1 MGIYKTH
8 SDRSIHHHD
17 QSVALSYGSLSYR
30 GTSSTM
36 FPYRPLI
43 SAIHALASTLVPVTL
58 PTSLSYPLAIRFA
71 ILATA
76 SVALSTQR
84 IVFGIACL
92 LRARLPIPPV
102 VEFV

>member
-8 SDRSIHHHD
+8 SDRSIHHHN

-43 SAIHALASTLVPVTL
+43 SAIHALASAVIPVTL
-58 PTSLSYPLAIRFA
+58 PTSLSYPLFFFFLLNPWYDFRYM
-71 ILATA
+71 T
-76 SVALSTQR
+76 STS
-84 IVFGIACL
+84 
-92 LRARLPIPPV
+92 
-102 VEFV
+102 